1 MSMPTVPCL
10 GNSGT
15 FTTSGYSAISPF
27 VWRKI
32 SLEIPYNLSRGS
44 AVRNG
49 ELRDGSSIGESPVIM
64 PWEDSAVYDA
74 TAHLRTIFREN
85 PSLELKALNLCSVH
99 NLSLESVL
107 TKGPG
112 PVIWIDNSVHF
123 SNYGDRQTYPLLKA
137 IFAQQSF
144 AIIQDRK
151 GLARVNGKFDRNFF
165 ERLLELEAFSRSSI
179 VVPEGLLV
187 PTPHRLFISIILMV
201 VAIVC
206 TALTIKY
213 DNRESFIERI
223 ESATFVMGVILLT
236 FPAVVSLFSAEPN
249 LVRNAVRGKCILT
262 KQSQVTKYFK
272 LSRRD
277 YAMLATRIKG
287 SKLVSRDV
295 GCYLTGE
302 ERGTHHGDE
311 PVVQC
316 EDLAPFGV
324 ICGQSVH
331 YRTNWQTVCI
341 SNRLGDNQ
349 THLTTEIPRV
359 RYWCAGV
366 RENTWVGFASLNKTG
381 S

>member
-1 MSMPTVPCL
+1 MSMLTDPCQGTV
-10 GNSGT
+10 GT
-15 FTTSGYSAISPF
+15 RTTSVYSATSSF

-32 SLEIPYNLSRGS
+32 SLDIPYNLSRGS

-49 ELRDGSSIGESPVIM
+49 ELRDGSSIGDSPVIM
-64 PWEDSAVYDA
+64 PWEDHAVYDA
-74 TAHLRTIFREN
+74 TAHLRMIFREN
-85 PSLELKALNLCSVH
+85 SSLELKAQKLCAIH
-99 NLSLESVL
+99 GLTLETLL

-112 PVIWIDNSVHF
+112 RVIWMDSSVHF
-123 SNYGDRQTYPLLKA
+123 TTYGDRRTYPLLKA

-144 AIIQDRK
+144 AIIEDRK
-151 GLARVNGKFDRNFF
+151 GLARVNGRFDRDFF
-165 ERLLELEAFSRSSI
+165 ERLIELEAISRSSI

-187 PTPHRLFISIILMV
+187 PAPHRLLITIVLTVI
-201 VAIVC
+201 AI
-206 TALTIKY
+206 TATVLSVRY
-213 DNRESFIERI
+213 DDRANIIERI
-223 ESATFVMGVILLT
+223 ESGTFVLGVILIT
-236 FPAVVSLFSAEPN
+236 FPAIVSLFSTEPN

-262 KQSQVTKYFK
+262 KQSQVTRFFR
-272 LSRRD
+272 LSRTD
-277 YAMLATRIKG
+277 YAMLATRTKG

-295 GCYLTGE
+295 GCYLTGD
-302 ERGTHHGDE
+302 ERGTHHGDV
-311 PVVQC
+311 PVVKC

-366 RENTWVGFASLNKTG
+366 RHDTWVGFSSLGKEG
-381 S
+381 